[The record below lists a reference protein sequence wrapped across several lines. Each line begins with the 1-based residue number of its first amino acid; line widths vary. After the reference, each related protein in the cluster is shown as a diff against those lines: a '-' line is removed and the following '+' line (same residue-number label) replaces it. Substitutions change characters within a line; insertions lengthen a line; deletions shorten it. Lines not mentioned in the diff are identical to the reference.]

1 VERIPS
7 IKSVMTPFPYSID
20 ADASLRE
27 AHEML
32 LEHEIRHLPVK
43 DGERLVGVITDRD
56 LKRALDPGVG
66 MPPENELLVRDVAVF
81 DAYVVDLGERLD
93 KVLERMAQEHI
104 GCALVTRQGKLAGI
118 FTNTD
123 ACRAFAEYLRRD
135 VHRGPGGR
143 VA

>member
-7 IKSVMTPFPYSID
+7 IKSVMTAFPYSID

-27 AHEML
+27 AREML

-56 LKRALDPGVG
+56 LKRALDPSVG
-66 MPPENELLVRDVAVF
+66 MPPENELVVRDVAVF

-123 ACRAFAEYLRRD
+123 ACQAFADYLRRD
-135 VHRGPGGR
+135 FHRGPGGR